1 MEKPS
6 FFVTL
11 DHLKKKLVITI
22 RGTQSLKDFLT
33 NIQWKAVLLPDID
46 PLLEWYGHE
55 VKKFKNNRDLL
66 L

>member
-46 PLLEWYGHE
+46 
-55 VKKFKNNRDLL
+55 K
-66 L
+66 